1 MKKTLLFL
9 TILSATQIKSQ
20 DYLGFNQ
27 SNYAGVTGV
36 YQQPASIADGR
47 MKFDMTLGGTS
58 IYAYN
63 NYVSMKHDAL
73 NKTASWGTIINNI
86 DKIDKYFPNFN
97 DPKFSTNYLSENI
110 NAKDKSVYVANG

>member
-9 TILSATQIKSQ
+9 TILSITQIKAQ

-36 YQQPASIADGR
+36 YQQPASIADSR
-47 MKFDMTLGGTS
+47 MKFDMTLVGTN

-63 NYVSMKHDAL
+63 NYISMKHDAL
-73 NKTASWGTIINNI
+73 NKTASWGTIMKNTI
-86 DKIDKYFPNFN
+86 K
-97 DPKFSTNYLSENI
+97 
-110 NAKDKSVYVANG
+110 